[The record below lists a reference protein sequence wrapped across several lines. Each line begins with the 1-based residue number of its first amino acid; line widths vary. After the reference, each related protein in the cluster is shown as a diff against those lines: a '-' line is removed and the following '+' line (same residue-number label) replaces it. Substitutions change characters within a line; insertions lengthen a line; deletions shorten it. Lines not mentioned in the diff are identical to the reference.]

1 MRRRLSSVMESLE
14 LKGALRSL
22 RRSPLF
28 LATTTLTLALAIG
41 ATTAIFGIV
50 NAVLLRPLPYP
61 MADRLVVPYHTL
73 PGLGIAFAGQSR
85 GTFFHYQRTIHS
97 FQSIAAY
104 RPTSVNLEEGAL
116 GGEAERVDAASIT
129 ADLLSTLGVSPARGR
144 GFSAAEDLPNGGRVA
159 LVSDGLW
166 RRRFGADPAILDR
179 TIRVNGAPYRVIGV
193 LPASFRFPDPTT
205 ELWLPLQLD
214 PASPNA
220 ESFNIAAV
228 ARLATGATIADAE
241 RELDVQLARLPE
253 AYPNI
258 YPGMSTAA
266 VLAQSR
272 ARAAVSPMRDRIVA
286 DFARVL
292 WVIAGTVV
300 LVLIVTCANV
310 GNLLLVRAGGRM
322 REIAVRSALGATRG
336 RLLAHFL
343 AEGTLLAAVGG
354 VIGFGVAVALT
365 RLLLRVGPAN
375 FPRRDEIGID
385 GATFAVAFIITA
397 FVALACSLLPAM
409 RHRSLGIGA
418 MLREGGRAGI
428 GRQRHRV
435 QRALIVVQVAL
446 ALLVLAG
453 SGLLART
460 VWQLQRVRPGFDP
473 SHTLAF
479 TVSLPRTQFPEL
491 WGVTQYYRDV
501 VRRLRALPGVEDAGV
516 VSKLPLVGGSPLAAV
531 YVERFPVTGNALPP
545 VFAFPIASP
554 GYFRAMRIPLLAGR
568 LFTEAYAP
576 DAPSEV
582 VVNRAFAE
590 QYWHDPTG
598 RTALGQRLKVSTS
611 ERAPWS
617 TIVGIVESVRD
628 TALSGPPVGEVYFPM
643 TDLAPGTP
651 DSLSPFPYS
660 RVMNVVLRTS
670 GDPLALAAP
679 ARREMRAVNAGIP
692 IYDLQPMTA
701 VLDRAMA
708 RTRFALLALGVAAAI
723 TLVLGAVGLYGLIA
737 YVVSLRTHEL
747 GLRIALGA
755 RPIMVLGLV
764 LQDGLSL
771 AIIGIIVGLAA
782 FIAVG
787 RFLRGLLVGVTP
799 TDPWTLAGVTTVVLL
814 VAALAGWI
822 PARRA
827 SRIDPLEA
835 LRAD

>member
-1 MRRRLSSVMESLE
+1 MPESLE
-14 LKGALRSL
+14 LKRALRSL

-28 LATTTLTLALAIG
+28 LATTTLTLALGIG
-41 ATTAIFGIV
+41 AATAIFGVV

-61 MADRLVVPYHTL
+61 EADRLVVPYHTL
-73 PGLGIAFAGQSR
+73 QGLGIPFAGQSR
-85 GTFFHYQRTIHS
+85 GTFFQYQRTVRS
-97 FQSIAAY
+97 FQSIAGY
-104 RPTSVNLEEGAL
+104 RPNSVNLEETAT
-116 GGEAERVDAASIT
+116 GGEAERLDAASIT
-129 ADLLSTLGVSPARGR
+129 ANLLSTLGVSPERGR
-144 GFSAAEDLPNGGRVA
+144 GFSAAEDQPNGDRVA
-159 LVSDGLW
+159 LISDGLW

-179 TIRVNGAPYRVIGV
+179 TIRVNGSSYRVVGV
-193 LPASFRFPDPTT
+193 MPPSFRFPAPST
-205 ELWLPLQLD
+205 ELWLALQLD
-214 PASPNA
+214 AASPNA
-220 ESFNIAAV
+220 EGFNIAAV
-228 ARLATGATIADAE
+228 ARLATGATIAGAG
-241 RELDVQLARLPE
+241 REINVQLVRLPE

-266 VLAQSR
+266 VLAQAK
-272 ARAAVSPMRDRIVA
+272 ARAEVRSLRDQIVG

-292 WVIAGTVV
+292 WVIAATVV

-310 GNLLLVRAGGRM
+310 GNLLLVRAEGRT
-322 REIAVRSALGATRG
+322 REIAVRSALGATRR

-343 AEGTLLAAVGG
+343 AEGTLLAGAGG

-365 RLLLRVGPAN
+365 RLLLRAGPAN
-375 FPRRDEIGID
+375 FPRREEIGIN
-385 GATFAVAFIITA
+385 GASFAFAFVITA
-397 FVALACSLLPAM
+397 FVAVACSLLPAM
-409 RHRSLGIGA
+409 RHRSVGIGA

-428 GRQRHRV
+428 GRERHRA
-435 QRALIVVQVAL
+435 QRTLIVVQVAL

-460 VWQLQRVRPGFDP
+460 VWQLQQVRPGFDP

-491 WGVTQYYRDV
+491 WSVTQYYREV
-501 VRRLRALPGVEDAGV
+501 ERRLRALPGVDEAGIA
-516 VSKLPLVGGSPLAAV
+516 SKLPLVGGSPLAAV
-531 YVERFPVTGNALPP
+531 YVERFPVTGNTLPP
-545 VFAFPIASP
+545 VFAFPIATP

-568 LFTEAYAP
+568 LFSGEYPP

-582 VVNRAFAE
+582 VVSRAFAE

-598 RTALGQRLKVSTS
+598 QTALGQRLKVSTS

-617 TIVGIVESVRD
+617 TIVGVVESVRD
-628 TALSGPPVGEVYFPM
+628 TALAGPPVGEVYFPL
-643 TDLAPGTP
+643 TELASGKP

-670 GDPLALAAP
+670 GDPLAIAAA
-679 ARREMRAVNAGIP
+679 ARREMRAVNADIP

-701 VLDRAMA
+701 VLDRATA

-723 TLVLGAVGLYGLIA
+723 TLVLGAVGLYGVIA

-755 RPIMVLGLV
+755 RPLTVLALV

-771 AIIGIIVGLAA
+771 AIVGVMAGLTA

-799 TDPWTLAGVTTVVLL
+799 TDPWTLAAASILVLL
-814 VAALAGWI
+814 VAALASWI
-822 PARRA
+822 PARHA

-835 LRAD
+835 LRTD